1 MQHLILCRHYT
12 DAKFRT
18 SEQTQEA
25 DVMAVMLVQAEA
37 AVMAGWQALQQQA
50 DSTVLTM
57 PEHECNNH
65 IPLYVAGTPYL
76 TL

>member
-1 MQHLILCRHYT
+1 
-12 DAKFRT
+12 
-18 SEQTQEA
+18 
-25 DVMAVMLVQAEA
+25 MAVMLVQAEA

-65 IPLYVAGTPYL
+65 IPLYVAGTTYL
-76 TL
+76 PHVDLQNCAEAAMMVEMLAEGAGR